1 MAHTWSR
8 MGHTWSRMGHTWSR
22 MGPYVVTSDDSYA
35 QGMAVPL
42 HGSIAPVRLEVP
54 AAGAYRQVHC
64 SLFTSLFTLYC
75 NVLFCT
81 VLYCTDVGNYLQIK
95 SSNHNSHIGPTL
107 LILAEKK
114 HLGPNYLVV
123 PIYKQEPFSY

>member
-1 MAHTWSR
+1 
-8 MGHTWSRMGHTWSR
+8 

-35 QGMAVPL
+35 QGMAVPW

-64 SLFTSLFTLYC
+64 SLSTSLFTLYC

-95 SSNHNSHIGPTL
+95 SSNHNSHIGPNL
-107 LILAEKK
+107 LISAEKK